1 MPAFI
6 SNREAVM
13 SKYRRNC
20 LIISLVCF
28 AIAGLCLFAL
38 VDECVAADINKDV
51 EYIKGSNGHYIK
63 MKHDGSVHVYYAIY
77 DVSFNYGSVKSRE
90 NTHTYDYIVTNRPK
104 KADENGKIT
113 SEWLKWLATL
123 EYKHLTEKGERL
135 YLLSKSGLD
144 STSLTQKSGK
154 YYVHVWKDDAKHD
167 KYVNWCKKNNVELN
181 H

>member
-1 MPAFI
+1 MLYEVDKQVFYFDGRAC
-6 SNREAVM
+6 NRIT
-13 SKYRRNC
+13 
-20 LIISLVCF
+20 LIIAVVF
-28 AIAGLCLFAL
+28 AALLCLNVFTA
-38 VDECVAADINKDV
+38 DAADIHKDA

-77 DVSFNYGSVKSRE
+77 DVAFNYGSVKSRE

-113 SEWLKWLATL
+113 PEWLKWLATL

-154 YYVHVWKDDAKHD
+154 YYVYVWKDDARHD
-167 KYVNWCKKNNVELN
+167 KYVAWCKKNNVKLD